1 MANVQLDVIL
11 VQSFV
16 LFIAALVIWLV
27 QSYFVLRFA
36 RKYVYPTLYKNKLTE
51 WFVAEAAI
59 LLHETSHFLSA
70 IFSGSTVELKES
82 YITSR
87 AGRIAAAR
95 EESIFGW
102 ISSVIAAFSPSV
114 LPPFF
119 FSILLILIAGQ
130 QLDISSLFSY
140 SGTLEQTIRDL
151 GMAIQSTLVP
161 VLGMFYSSISHFD
174 VATVFVLYLL
184 VICSIAAGPSE
195 GDWQAA
201 VELFAS
207 PLSML
212 SMLGALVL
220 FNFLFAQ
227 FNIGF
232 FTPAIVILLFFLV
245 IVVTGVLVAF
255 VLSRILDQIFR
266 LAA

>member
-1 MANVQLDVIL
+1 MTVQLEIIFI
-11 VQSFV
+11 QSFF
-16 LFIAALVIWLV
+16 LFAITLLIWLF

-51 WFVAEAAI
+51 WFIAEASI
-59 LLHETSHFLSA
+59 LLHEASHFLSV
-70 IFSGSTVELKES
+70 FFTGSTVELKES

-87 AGRIAAAR
+87 AGRVAAVR

-114 LPPFF
+114 LPPLF
-119 FSILLILIAGQ
+119 FSILLILITGQ
-130 QLDISSLFSY
+130 QLNIADLFLYQDTLYQTLQDLGKTIQTTLLPAIKLLYFSLF
-140 SGTLEQTIRDL
+140 R
-151 GMAIQSTLVP
+151 
-161 VLGMFYSSISHFD
+161 FD
-174 VATVFVLYLL
+174 VITIVLFYLL
-184 VICSIAAGPSE
+184 IICSIAAGPSE

-212 SMLGALVL
+212 AMLGVFILL
-220 FNFLFAQ
+220 NYLFAY

-232 FTPAIVILLFFLV
+232 FVPAIILLLDRKS
-245 IVVTGVLVAF
+245 VV
-255 VLSRILDQIFR
+255 
-266 LAA
+266 